1 VTGVPGQVGVRRF
14 IAAAFGTALLCAAA
28 WLALRNLS
36 VSTHDGWIF
45 WVPIALWLTAMSI
58 LWYWSAIVGHVP
70 AEQERI
76 SATWRAGWIVGGIAL
91 ALGFVGPLVIYPGAN
106 LGPLLGIL
114 LTGPLGFIVG
124 VVGAVVLRRARDR

>member
-1 VTGVPGQVGVRRF
+1 M
-14 IAAAFGTALLCAAA
+14 LCAAV

-36 VSTHDGWIF
+36 MSTHDGWIF

-58 LWYWSAIVGHVP
+58 LWYWSAIVGHEP

-76 SATWRAGWIVGGIAL
+76 SAAWRAGWIIGGIAFG
-91 ALGFVGPLVIYPGAN
+91 LGFVGPLVISPGAN

-114 LTGPLGFIVG
+114 LTGPLGFILG
-124 VVGAVVLRRARDR
+124 VVGGVVLRRARDR